1 MHHTDEICKIGRYSV
16 TQPLGQGGMGTVYL
30 AKDPFI
36 GRDVAIKSTR
46 YSQYNGRKDLKRFHR
61 SFFNEARAAGK
72 LLHPHIVS
80 VFDAFTENDVCHLV
94 MEYVEGVT
102 LQEYCREKG
111 LLPFDEVVRIIFQ
124 CAKALEYAHSQGVIH
139 RDIKPGNILLS
150 VNGEVKISD
159 FGIARIEDDASK
171 THSNHLSGSLFYT
184 SPEEI
189 RGEAVTGQSDLFS
202 LGIVMYE
209 LLSGRKPFEAE
220 TNVAVLFKIL
230 NEEPRS
236 LKDLQHKI
244 PESLERILT
253 CALQKDPKQRYAR
266 CLDLAS
272 DLNNSFEQLR
282 SSSHQICLEERYQ
295 ALRKISFFNDFKP
308 PELAEVLNNTQW
320 LKYDSNATVVAE
332 GDLED
337 SFYIIIAG
345 EVAVKKREKTLSR
358 LGQGDCFGEMGYLG
372 KTKRTATIQALK
384 DTILM
389 KINALSTERVSAD
402 TQLRFY
408 RVFSK
413 TLIERLA
420 RASEILSN

>member
-1 MHHTDEICKIGRYSV
+1 VD
-16 TQPLGQGGMGTVYL
+16 
-30 AKDPFI
+30 
-36 GRDVAIKSTR
+36 
-46 YSQYNGRKDLKRFHR
+46 
-61 SFFNEARAAGK
+61 
-72 LLHPHIVS
+72 
-80 VFDAFTENDVCHLV
+80 
-94 MEYVEGVT
+94 
-102 LQEYCREKG
+102 
-111 LLPFDEVVRIIFQ
+111 
-124 CAKALEYAHSQGVIH
+124 
-139 RDIKPGNILLS
+139 
-150 VNGEVKISD
+150 GEVKISD
-159 FGIARIEDDASK
+159 FGIARIEDEASK
-171 THSNHLSGSLFYT
+171 TRSNHLSGSLFYT

-209 LLSGRKPFEAE
+209 LLSGSKPFEAE
-220 TNVAVLFKIL
+220 TNVAVLYKIL

-236 LKDLQHKI
+236 LKDLRSKI
-244 PESLERILT
+244 PESLVRIVT
-253 CALQKDPKQRYAR
+253 CALQKDPEQRYVR
-266 CLDLAS
+266 CRDLAS
-272 DLNNSFEQLR
+272 DLSESFEQLR
-282 SSSHQICLEERYQ
+282 SSSRQICLEERYQ

-372 KTKRTATIQALK
+372 KTKRTATIQAIK

-389 KINALSTERVSAD
+389 KINALSTEMVSAD

-413 TLIERLA
+413 TLIQRLA